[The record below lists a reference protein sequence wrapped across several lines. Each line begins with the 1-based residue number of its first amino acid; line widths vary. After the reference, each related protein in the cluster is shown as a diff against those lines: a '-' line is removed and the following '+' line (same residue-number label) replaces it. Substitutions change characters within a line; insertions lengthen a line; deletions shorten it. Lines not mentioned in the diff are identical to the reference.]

1 MFSKKKK
8 SKNNLKERRKNARA
22 AKRAERR
29 AGRADRQAERKTR
42 RFVKARG
49 GIMNTVSPVPCKAQ
63 YKRAQNETVITGGN
77 SCGYIVLGKDRPD
90 SDASGYGGDGFVGL
104 ADEAIDSSRVEIV
117 VGRAASA
124 KDGKGIE
131 PGTFVDN
138 SIPHDA
144 ARIYV
149 CETTDVDKNFGLV
162 DGLVGNA
169 IGKSAV
175 AIKADHTRIIGRE
188 GIKIVTGK
196 MGNIKAGLKGE
207 TNSKGGKLPSAPGI
221 DLIAGNNAEPY
232 TVRGPNLLPETI
244 QRLQPVVVAY
254 NMRDCMSELDGILDD
269 IMAAITTLSF
279 CFVRAQFSVA
289 GALAPLAAV
298 PGAGAV
304 CGVVSSNLVAECHRA
319 LAGVTAPIYSSRATK
334 LSWSSNYLQQ
344 FSYKF
349 IGSRSVRATY

>member
-1 MFSKKKK
+1 MPK
-8 SKNNLKERRKNARA
+8 
-22 AKRAERR
+22 KRANPK
-29 AGRADRQAERKTR
+29 GGSISQQVDKGLTPD
-42 RFVKARG
+42 KAKD
-49 GIMNTVSPVPCKAQ
+49 GIMNTVSPVPCKVQ
-63 YKRAQNETVITGGN
+63 YKRAQNETVITGD

-90 SDASGYGGDGFVGL
+90 SDASGYGGDGYAGL
-104 ADEAIDSSRVEIV
+104 SEEAIDSSRVEIV

-124 KDGKGIE
+124 KNGKGLE

-162 DGLVGNA
+162 QGLVGNA
-169 IGKSAV
+169 VGKSAV
-175 AIKADHTRIIGRE
+175 AIKSDHTRIIGRE

-196 MGNIKAGLKGE
+196 MKNIKAGLKGE

-221 DLIAGNNAEPY
+221 DLIAGNNAAPY
-232 TVRGPNLLPETI
+232 TVRGPNLIPETI

-269 IMAAITTLSF
+269 IMAAIQQLSF
-279 CFVRAQFSVA
+279 CVTR
-289 GALAPLAAV
+289 GAHSTAAALSTLTAV
-298 PGAGAV
+298 PGAGAI
-304 CGVVSSNLVAECHRA
+304 CGAASANLVAEAARSMAFVCS
-319 LAGVTAPIYSSRATK
+319 PIHQARATK
-334 LSWSSNYLQQ
+334 LAWSTDYLQQ